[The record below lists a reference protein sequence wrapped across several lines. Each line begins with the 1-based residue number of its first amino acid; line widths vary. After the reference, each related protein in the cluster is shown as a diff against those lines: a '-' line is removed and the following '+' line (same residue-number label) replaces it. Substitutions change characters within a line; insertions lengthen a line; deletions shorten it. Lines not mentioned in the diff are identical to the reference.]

1 MCGNSIIV
9 SVDPHSAFMS
19 LYCYWSFSHQFN
31 INDTIRAVNTG
42 IVYCK
47 RTQEEFGFHVAS
59 GKTGDWK
66 SAPFVVFYNK
76 EIIRN
81 KKGDSE
87 DMLEFIAILSMII
100 DHIGFLWGI
109 LVFRIIG
116 RLAMPIF
123 IFNLAKGT
131 LLTKNYPKYLFR
143 LWLFGLLSEYPFLA
157 IINTSFNVSDF
168 KIFELN
174 IVLLM
179 AALASITYFILFISE
194 KIKDEEKGGRLK
206 DVLYI
211 TTVIIAFICHIKGWN
226 IFEYQFIGTLLFFV
240 FRMAFEAQI
249 LGIDTDFYLKLDG
262 DYTKKHKENSVYKMR
277 VITVFFA
284 LYFVIF
290 RLFIPEWNIQIFSI
304 FGVVLLFLVSMK
316 RIRFKKNF
324 LNYWLYLIYPLQ
336 FLVLLTIYLFTK
348 G

>member
-1 MCGNSIIV
+1 
-9 SVDPHSAFMS
+9 
-19 LYCYWSFSHQFN
+19 
-31 INDTIRAVNTG
+31 
-42 IVYCK
+42 
-47 RTQEEFGFHVAS
+47 
-59 GKTGDWK
+59 
-66 SAPFVVFYNK
+66 
-76 EIIRN
+76 
-81 KKGDSE
+81 
-87 DMLEFIAILSMII
+87 MLEFIAILSMII

-109 LVFRIIG
+109 LIFRIIG

-157 IINTSFNVSDF
+157 IINTSFNIAKF

-179 AALASITYFILFISE
+179 AVLASITYFILFISE
-194 KIKDEEKGGRLK
+194 KIKDEDKGRRLK

-211 TTVIIAFICHIKGWN
+211 AVVILAFICHIKGWN

-249 LGIDTDFYLKLDG
+249 LGIDTNFYLKLDG

-277 VITVFFA
+277 LITVFFA

-290 RLFIPEWNIQIFSI
+290 KLFIPEWNIQIFSI

-336 FLVLLTIYLFTK
+336 FLVLLAIYLFMK
-348 G
+348 K

>member
-1 MCGNSIIV
+1 MSIAKGRKRSLVSMWLPEKPEIGNQLLLWY
-9 SVDPHSAFMS
+9 PR
-19 LYCYWSFSHQFN
+19 
-31 INDTIRAVNTG
+31 IND
-42 IVYCK
+42 
-47 RTQEEFGFHVAS
+47 FLF
-59 GKTGDWK
+59 
-66 SAPFVVFYNK
+66 F
-76 EIIRN
+76 
-81 KKGDSE
+81 KGDKG
-87 DMLEFIAILSMII
+87 MLEFVAILSMII

-116 RLAMPIF
+116 RMAMPIF

-179 AALASITYFILFISE
+179 AVLASITYIILLISE
-194 KIKDEEKGGRLK
+194 KMKDEEKGGRLK

-226 IFEYQFIGTLLFFV
+226 IFEYQFIG
-240 FRMAFEAQI
+240 
-249 LGIDTDFYLKLDG
+249 
-262 DYTKKHKENSVYKMR
+262 S
-277 VITVFFA
+277 FA

-304 FGVVLLFLVSMK
+304 FGVVILFLVSMK

-336 FLVLLTIYLFTK
+336 FLILLGIYLLIK
-348 G
+348 R

>member
-1 MCGNSIIV
+1 
-9 SVDPHSAFMS
+9 
-19 LYCYWSFSHQFN
+19 
-31 INDTIRAVNTG
+31 
-42 IVYCK
+42 
-47 RTQEEFGFHVAS
+47 
-59 GKTGDWK
+59 
-66 SAPFVVFYNK
+66 
-76 EIIRN
+76 
-81 KKGDSE
+81 
-87 DMLEFIAILSMII
+87 MLEFIAILSMII

-131 LLTKNYPKYLFR
+131 LLTKNYTKYLFR

-157 IINTSFNVSDF
+157 IINTSFNVTDF

-179 AALASITYFILFISE
+179 AVLASITYIILLISE

-211 TTVIIAFICHIKGWN
+211 AVVIVALVCHIKGWN

-304 FGVVLLFLVSMK
+304 FGVVILFLVSMK
-316 RIRFKKNF
+316 RISFKKNF

-336 FLVLLTIYLFTK
+336 FLVLLGIYLLIK
-348 G
+348 R